1 MKSHFRDKILPLLRN
16 ESKKHLS
23 VQWQL
28 AGEGRD
34 RENFQNILSTPRKM
48 SNIITEWFLEC
59 LWYVAFIP
67 VHRNVVKIFCNTFST
82 MKYKESGCNEIH
94 CLKKIHIRVGRQG
107 NRYEK
112 KNKSKGDEGRTHEL
126 HGSLLNIKGTIYIK
140 NQRDASW
147 QYVY

>member
-1 MKSHFRDKILPLLRN
+1 
-16 ESKKHLS
+16 
-23 VQWQL
+23 
-28 AGEGRD
+28 
-34 RENFQNILSTPRKM
+34 
-48 SNIITEWFLEC
+48 
-59 LWYVAFIP
+59 
-67 VHRNVVKIFCNTFST
+67 